1 MYMQIKITMSIN
13 TKKTY
18 CNFGDNKNFIDE
30 KSQKHEHFMNYPVQN
45 QMKRLHHSPF
55 LNPKKRKKTRSLKE
69 RTHFYFFFFFL
80 ALG

>member
-1 MYMQIKITMSIN
+1 MHIKITMSIN

-45 QMKRLHHSPF
+45 QM
-55 LNPKKRKKTRSLKE
+55 
-69 RTHFYFFFFFL
+69 
-80 ALG
+80 

>member
-1 MYMQIKITMSIN
+1 MQIKITMSIN

-45 QMKRLHHSPF
+45 QMKRLYHSPF
-55 LNPKKRKKTRSLKE
+55 LNQKKKKEDKIFERKDTLLL
-69 RTHFYFFFFFL
+69 FLFFL